1 LSVPSKQV
9 SAHESIHKH
18 TQPYTT
24 IHNHTQP
31 YTTIHKVYASSRYS
45 CQKHKQ
51 PYTNHTQPA
60 PAFPHE
66 HRQPYTQTTRKR
78 IRFACK
84 HNNQP
89 YTKHRKIAY
98 GRTDTIVLAH
108 GILRAALNC
117 AMKKSPPVD
126 RQRKISPQFSCQRTL
141 LRSAQRQSSEAEA
154 TVPNISQKYK
164 QEIARYFCSYVSSAP
179 GRAEPG

>member
-1 LSVPSKQV
+1 VPSKQV

-31 YTTIHKVYASSRYS
+31 YTK
-45 CQKHKQ
+45 
-51 PYTNHTQPA
+51 YTQAAGIPAKSTSNH
-60 PAFPHE
+60 
-66 HRQPYTQTTRKR
+66 TQTTRSPPRHSHTSIDNHTHKPH
-78 IRFACK
+78 ANGSGS
-84 HNNQP
+84 H
-89 YTKHRKIAY
+89 AS
-98 GRTDTIVLAH
+98 TISHTQSTEKSRMTALTQSCLAH

-154 TVPNISQKYK
+154 TVPNISQNYK